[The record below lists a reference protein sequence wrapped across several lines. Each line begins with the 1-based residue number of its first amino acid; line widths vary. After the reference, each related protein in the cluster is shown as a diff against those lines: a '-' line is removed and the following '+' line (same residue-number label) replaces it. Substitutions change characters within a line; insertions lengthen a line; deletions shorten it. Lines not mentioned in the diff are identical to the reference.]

1 MRFHSVAV
9 LCALAA
15 PSVDAFGVSR
25 PQVSFA
31 GLSKSVL
38 KAKDPYDFG
47 DDLFAEPKEKTG
59 FFVDKTPKE
68 KKGRI
73 ADQKPSPAP
82 VPAPAPVPEPEPVV
96 KAKKQKVK
104 KSKKVEPVVE
114 VKAPEPE
121 PAPVVEEP
129 KLKKG
134 KNKKAAKVETPKAP
148 EPPKAAPKKET
159 KKAEPKAVSKDANAV
174 PAGVALGGAPL
185 LLAPIIALSAARSTL
200 SSTKARR
207 DEIAEEIEV
216 FEAAEAKRLA
226 KKNTDVDGATLGKAV
241 VSI

>member
-38 KAKDPYDFG
+38 KAKNPYDFG
-47 DDLFAEPKEKTG
+47 DDLFAEPKEKTS

-82 VPAPAPVPEPEPVV
+82 VPAPAPVPEPEPV

-134 KNKKAAKVETPKAP
+134 KNKKAAKVETSKAP
-148 EPPKAAPKKET
+148 APKKEV

-200 SSTKARR
+200 SATKARR